1 MTWKWNLHISF
12 SEYIPIQVNGERAPT
27 EVYKDFRTAVLDI
40 LSTLENQEAIL
51 NGVTGMGRG
60 IHDIPGSIVSVDTA
74 PSQAQAPHIT
84 DQAVAATATATAT
97 GPGERNVTNAVIS
110 HIAANAA
117 TAAATLRTAG
127 GGGGG
132 TTNNTNTSADDDS
145 GVVVTQ
151 QPKLNHAGTSIDTN
165 ASELDRP
172 IPPIIWVIGGPGSNK
187 ATLCLKA
194 VGLNPGWAHIR

>member
-1 MTWKWNLHISF
+1 M
-12 SEYIPIQVNGERAPT
+12 QVNGERAPT

-84 DQAVAATATATAT
+84 DQVVA
-97 GPGERNVTNAVIS
+97 PVPRERNVTNAVIS
-110 HIAANAA
+110 HIAANTV
-117 TAAATLRTAG
+117 TAAATLRTG
-127 GGGGG
+127 G
-132 TTNNTNTSADDDS
+132 TSADDDS

-151 QPKLNHAGTSIDTN
+151 QPKLTHAGNSMD
-165 ASELDRP
+165 ASDEP
-172 IPPIIWVIGGPGSNK
+172 EPTIPPIIWVIGGPGSNK

-194 VGLNPGWAHIR
+194 ISLNPGWSHIR